1 MRPRRLI
8 ALLAAAALLAVP
20 PAHAFWG
27 VLGKLGKASATAGKG
42 AGTAAKAGGAA
53 AVGAEAAEGA
63 SLASQAAKAGAAGAD
78 EAGSAAQLSKASGL
92 GPAVPDEVAA
102 MLRTPGKT
110 LADVPDPG
118 TRAWL
123 STPPSRARPGD
134 PELMVH
140 DYVKLLEGR
149 PAAGP
154 AQKVPAQPAALPTR
168 HPPSGVPW
176 HALELL
182 ARAAVHGHRGA
193 QSELDRLCA
202 TPQARQQHPGTCARP
217 AQARKP

>member
-1 MRPRRLI
+1 MRRAHLV
-8 ALLAAAALLAVP
+8 ALLTAAALLAAP
-20 PAHAFWG
+20 QAHALWG
-27 VLGKLGKASATAGKG
+27 VLGKLGKAGSTAGKG

-53 AVGAEAAEGA
+53 AVGAEASEGA
-63 SLASQAAKAGAAGAD
+63 ALASQAAKAVATGAD
-78 EAGSAAQLSKASGL
+78 EAWTAAQLSKASGL

-134 PELMVH
+134 AELMVH

-149 PAAGP
+149 PAGGP
-154 AQKVPAQPAALPTR
+154 VQKAPAQPAAVPTR
-168 HPPSGVPW
+168 HPPASVPW

-202 TPQARQQHPGTCARP
+202 TPQARQQHPATCARP
-217 AQARKP
+217 TQARKP